1 VKSILLISLSQG
13 DVQIMASTKFKPSK
27 KTAYN
32 LFIVAALA
40 TTALTTNPAQAQ
52 STKPA
57 IPIEEI
63 GADQAELS
71 KVFNIAPKSVLKGVT
86 KIAIPFFAVETAI
99 KTGAGIKQE
108 TGTGS
113 VAQSVTYLLAGV
125 PQKEMQQAVD
135 SLYDGLVSEL
145 KVLGIEVVPP
155 EQIIATNAYKQAALT
170 VTSPNKQEG
179 NNAEALVYSAKGMAL
194 GLSNSRFIFNRTAG
208 VASGAG
214 SIGALFNAAKTVGQ
228 LSSQVSDASLA
239 TAIGE
244 ELNVPVLILQVPL
257 EFVEQVTKSQG
268 GFFGGGSAEVHSR
281 LRLTVG
287 FNSFLSVGTNK
298 EFSSHVTITPLI
310 LSGAPVQ
317 AVKDTSSV
325 AANVGLGLLSAAL
338 GSRSSSR
345 MTEKTAEAD
354 PTKFVESVVQ
364 GLGKFN
370 KIVATAVK
378 AMQ

>member
-1 VKSILLISLSQG
+1 MAHLSSNLLPKLAYSACVVATLLASALS
-13 DVQIMASTKFKPSK
+13 A
-27 KTAYN
+27 N
-32 LFIVAALA
+32 NALA
-40 TTALTTNPAQAQ
+40 QG
-52 STKPA
+52 TKPA

-63 GADQAELS
+63 AADPAELT

-86 KIAIPFFAVETAI
+86 KIAIPLFAVETAI

-113 VAQSVTYLLAGV
+113 VSQSVTYLLAGV

-135 SLYDGLVSEL
+135 SLYDGLVAEL
-145 KVLGIEVVPP
+145 KALGIEVVPP
-155 EQIIATNAYKQAALT
+155 EQIIATNAYKQAAITL
-170 VTSPNKQEG
+170 TSPNKQEG

-194 GLSNSRFIFNRTAG
+194 GLSNSRFIFNRTATVG
-208 VASGAG
+208 SGGG

-228 LSSQVSDASLA
+228 LSSQVGDAGVA
-239 TAIGE
+239 AAIGE
-244 ELNVPVLILQVPL
+244 ELKVPVMILQIPL
-257 EFVEQVTKSQG
+257 EFVEQATKSQG
-268 GFFGGGSAEVHSR
+268 SLFGGGSAEVHSR

-287 FNSFLSVGTNK
+287 FNSFLSVGKANDY
-298 EFSSHVTITPLI
+298 SSHVTITPLI
-310 LSGAPVQ
+310 LSGTPVQ

-338 GSRSSSR
+338 GSRTSSR

-354 PTKFVESVVQ
+354 PAKFVESVVQ
-364 GLGKFN
+364 GLSKFN

-378 AMQ
+378 GMQ